1 MDHPPPG
8 APITGG
14 TKRLDAPLPVADYP
28 PDGVIGEFK
37 TPPAPLPNAAPRLH
51 PHGQAKSAHGGRPA
65 PQMRAVSY
73 ANLTWIDVQHPS
85 GSEIE
90 WLHTHYPNIHTLHFV
105 DVTSP
110 YQQPKLDERTDYLF
124 LVLHFPFAEPGTDLI
139 IASEV
144 DIFVG
149 PGYVITAHAGQLRPL
164 MGLFDQV
171 RDIPAT
177 RAALME
183 HGSGYLLY
191 SIMDKLVEYCFPML
205 NKIDQDIERIGK
217 MIFTDNTRRSV
228 YEISMVRRDI
238 LAFRHVIKPQFEVMT
253 DLERRAGSLASLLG
267 DDFSDYFANLN
278 NRVGKIWHTVED
290 HKEVIEG
297 LSDTHD
303 SLINAHINN
312 VIKLLTVFS
321 VIMLPMTLITG
332 IYGMNFDILPLR
344 SNPEGFWVATAAMIV
359 IAVIMVAFF
368 KLRRWV

>member
-1 MDHPPPG
+1 MDHPPPT
-8 APITGG
+8 AHLTGG
-14 TKRLDAPLPVADYP
+14 TKRLDAPLPAPDDP
-28 PDGVIGEFK
+28 PDGVISGFK
-37 TPPAPLPNAAPRLH
+37 TPPAPLPSVAPRLH
-51 PHGQAKSAHGGRPA
+51 PNGQAKSAHGARQA
-65 PQMRAVSY
+65 PQMRAASY

-105 DVTSP
+105 DITSP

-124 LVLHFPFAEPGTDLI
+124 LVLHFPFVEPGTDLI
-139 IASEV
+139 VASEV

-177 RAALME
+177 RAVVME

-191 SIMDKLVEYCFPML
+191 TIMDKLVEYCFPML

-238 LAFRHVIKPQFEVMT
+238 LAFRHVIKPQLEVMT
-253 DLERRAGSLASLLG
+253 DLQRRACSLVPLLG
-267 DDFSDYFANLN
+267 DDFSDYFDNLN
-278 NRVGKIWHTVED
+278 NRVSKIWHTVED

-321 VIMLPMTLITG
+321 VIMLPMTLISG
-332 IYGMNFDILPLR
+332 IYGMNFDILPL
-344 SNPEGFWVATAAMIV
+344 SHDPDGFWLATATMIV
-359 IAVIMVAFF
+359 VAVVMVAFF